1 MLMRVLLSK
10 NSKNKLL
17 DFLKKENSCSS
28 LNDLARKMKIPYRT
42 FHNWIYSK
50 DKYMPKKII
59 PPYILK
65 DLEIIEEK
73 KDNWGQIKAGKKTYN
88 IILKKY
94 GIEEI
99 RRRQSLGGKMAMKI
113 KVRVKEEPLV
123 INFSDPVFLEF
134 YGALLGDGWLSKL
147 KYKNKM
153 IYLIGISGNRSLD
166 REFLLYLKDN
176 INKLFNRNAY
186 LKERTKHNS
195 IELNFAHKMLI
206 NLLHTQLDFP
216 IGKKI
221 DLRIS
226 DKIYNLGYEKIKHV
240 IRGIFDTD
248 GHFYFDKTPV
258 GKPYPCI
265 GLTMK
270 APRLMKQIHDI
281 LIKEGFKAYH
291 NKSESVERIRLKGRR
306 QIDRWMKEI
315 GSSNKRNLDK
325 IALVAQLDSAPGS

>member
-1 MLMRVLLSK
+1 MRILLSK
-10 NSKNKLL
+10 ESKSELYN
-17 DFLKKENSCSS
+17 FLKLNYNCNSGRS
-28 LNDLARKMKIPYRT
+28 LAIKLKIPYGT
-42 FHNWIYSK
+42 LKNWFHKEQRYIPT
-50 DKYMPKKII
+50 DFIPKEIFHR
-59 PPYILK
+59 
-65 DLEIIEEK
+65 LEVLDRQE
-73 KDNWGQIKAGKKTYN
+73 DNWGQIKGGKKTYK

-94 GIEEI
+94 GIKEI
-99 RRRQSLGGKMAMKI
+99 KKRQSKGGKMAMK
-113 KVRVKEEPLV
+113 VRVKEEIL
-123 INFSDPVFLEF
+123 IIDFSDPVFLEF

-147 KYKNKM
+147 KYKNKT

-166 REFLLYLKDN
+166 REFLLYLKEN

-186 LKERTKHNS
+186 LKERPKYNS

-221 DLRIS
+221 DLKIS
-226 DKIYNLGYEKIKHV
+226 DKIYNLGYEKIKYV

-258 GKPYPCI
+258 GRPYPCI

-270 APRLMKQIHDI
+270 APRLMKQIYDI

-291 NKSESVERIRLKGRR
+291 DKSKSVERIRLKGKI
-306 QIDRWMKEI
+306 QVSKWMKEI

-325 IALVAQLDSAPGS
+325 IALVAQSG

>member
-1 MLMRVLLSK
+1 MRILLSK
-10 NSKNKLL
+10 DSKNKLL

-28 LNDLARKMKIPYRT
+28 IKELAIKMNIRPRT
-42 FHNWIYSK
+42 LQNWIYEK
-50 DKYMPKKII
+50 DKYLPKKII
-59 PPYILK
+59 PLDILK
-65 DLEIIEEK
+65 ELEIIDEK
-73 KDNWGQIKAGKKTYN
+73 EDNWGQIKAGKKTYN
-88 IILKKY
+88 IIVKKY

-99 RRRQSLGGKMAMKI
+99 RRRQSLGGKRAMR
-113 KVRVKEEPLV
+113 VRFKEEPL
-123 INFSDPVFLEF
+123 IIDFCDPVFLEF

-147 KYKNKM
+147 KYKNK
-153 IYLIGISGNRSLD
+153 ITHLIGISGNRSLD
-166 REFLLYLKDN
+166 REFFLYLEGN
-176 INKLFNRNAY
+176 INKLFHRNAY
-186 LKERTKHNS
+186 LKERPKYNS
-195 IELNFAHKMLI
+195 IELNFSHKLLI
-206 NLLHTQLDFP
+206 NFLHTQLDFP

-221 DLRIS
+221 DLKIS

-270 APRLMKQIHDI
+270 APRLMKQIYDI

-291 NKSESVERIRLKGRR
+291 NKSNFVERIRLKGRR
-306 QIDRWMKEI
+306 QISKWMKEI

-325 IALVAQLDSAPGS
+325 IALVAQTG